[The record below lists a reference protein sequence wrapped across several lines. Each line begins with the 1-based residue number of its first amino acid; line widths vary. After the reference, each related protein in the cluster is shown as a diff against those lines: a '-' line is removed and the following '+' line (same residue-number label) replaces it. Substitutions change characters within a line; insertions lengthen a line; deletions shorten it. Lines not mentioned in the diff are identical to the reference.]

1 MYKRIALVVCAFAMS
16 LTVGPVFL
24 AQEAPKGEPEVE
36 APKEFDSYNVIFEF
50 FSKRYEVE
58 QTKLDRLAKDK
69 ESRPEDRQA
78 IFDTIKRIDLEYV
91 EILRKYL
98 TKYPNAKDL
107 EPARY
112 EIVLT
117 LSRHEEKLDEAVKAA
132 DEYLKEHA
140 ASERVKD
147 ISFARAQTLAR
158 MPGREEEAL
167 LALDT
172 FIKAYATSD
181 EADFARTMRVR
192 VLMYIDKTQEAEESL
207 NAILKLEKVR
217 KNPEA
222 KQFIERQL
230 DDLDWIGREMPRFAL
245 ASLDGKA
252 IANSDFEGK
261 PMVLFVWDSNSGIC
275 LEELGYVKAVH
286 DKFKDR
292 GLNVFALSVNESKP
306 ALEQWLKRNP
316 LNFTISWEDRE
327 TEGTLI
333 KRLDISAIPFSVLVD
348 SKGKVYRYDVRSDEL
363 MRYATRMVEKGK

>member
-1 MYKRIALVVCAFAMS
+1 MCVAS
-16 LTVGPVFL
+16 LSLSVYTASV
-24 AQEAPKGEPEVE
+24 AQEAPKGEPETE
-36 APKEFDSYNVIFEF
+36 TPKEFESYNAIFEF

-78 IFDTIKRIDLEYV
+78 IFDTIKKIDLEYV
-91 EILRKYL
+91 EVLRKYV
-98 TKYPNAKDL
+98 TKNTNANDL

-117 LSRHEEKLDEAVKAA
+117 LSRHEDKLDEAVKAA

-140 ASERVKD
+140 SSERVKD
-147 ISFARAQTLAR
+147 VSFARAQTLAR
-158 MPGREEEAL
+158 MPGREDEAL

-172 FIKAYATSD
+172 FIKAYSTSD

-192 VLMYIDKTQEAEESL
+192 VLMYVDKTQEAEESL

-230 DDLDWIGREMPRFAL
+230 DDLDWIGRELPKFAL
-245 ASLDGKA
+245 ATLDGKA
-252 IANSDFEGK
+252 VSNEDFEDK
-261 PMVLFVWDSNSGIC
+261 PMLLFVWDSNSGIC
-275 LEELGYVKAVH
+275 LEELGYVKAAYEKLH
-286 DKFKDR
+286 DR
-292 GLNVFALSVNESKP
+292 GLNVLALSVNESKP

-316 LNFTISWEDRE
+316 LGFNVTWEDRE
-327 TEGTLI
+327 GEGTLL
-333 KRLDISAIPFSVLVD
+333 KRLNINAIPFSVLVD
-348 SKGKVYRYDVRSDEL
+348 SKGKVYRYDVRSDDL
-363 MRYATRMVEKGK
+363 MRYAQRMVEKGK

>member
-1 MYKRIALVVCAFAMS
+1 MFKRIVSVACAVALS
-16 LTVGPVFL
+16 LAVNSVFM

-36 APKEFDSYNVIFEF
+36 KPAEFDSYNTIFEF
-50 FSKRYEVE
+50 FSKRYEIE

-91 EILRKYL
+91 EVLRRYL

-117 LSRHEEKLDEAVKAA
+117 LSRHEEQFSEAVKAA
-132 DEYLKEHA
+132 DDYLKEHPE
-140 ASERVKD
+140 SERVKD

-172 FIKAYATSD
+172 FIKAHSTSD

-192 VLMYIDKTQEAEESL
+192 VLMYLDKTQEAEESL

-245 ASLDGKA
+245 ATLDGKA
-252 IANSDFEGK
+252 VANSDFEGK
-261 PMVLFVWDSNSGIC
+261 PMLLFVWDSNSGIC
-275 LEELGYVKAVH
+275 LEELGYVKAVQE
-286 DKFKDR
+286 KFKDR

-316 LNFTISWEDRE
+316 LDFTVTWEDRE
-327 TEGTLI
+327 AEGTLL
-333 KRLDISAIPFSVLVD
+333 KRLDISAIPFSVLID
-348 SKGKVYRYDVRSDEL
+348 SKGKIYRYDVRSDEL
-363 MRYATRMVEKGK
+363 MRYASRMIEKGK

>member
-1 MYKRIALVVCAFAMS
+1 MLKRIAWMLGVTALSLSVC
-16 LTVGPVFL
+16 TVYL
-24 AQEAPKGEPEVE
+24 AQEAPKGEPEAE
-36 APKEFDSYNVIFEF
+36 TPAEFDSYNSIFEF

-78 IFDTIKRIDLEYV
+78 VFDTIKRIDLEYV
-91 EILRKYL
+91 EVLRKYL
-98 TKYPNAKDL
+98 AKNSNAKDL

-112 EIVLT
+112 EIALT
-117 LSRHEEKLDEAVKAA
+117 LSRHEDHFAEAIKAA
-132 DEYLKEHA
+132 DDYLKEHA
-140 ASERVKD
+140 DSERVKD
-147 ISFARAQTLAR
+147 VSFARAQTLAR

-167 LALDT
+167 LALDA
-172 FIKAYATSD
+172 FIKAFGTSD
-181 EADFARTMRVR
+181 EADFARSMRVR

-217 KNPEA
+217 KNPDA
-222 KQFIERQL
+222 KKFIERQL
-230 DDLDWIGREMPRFAL
+230 DDLDWVGREMPRFAL
-245 ASLDGKA
+245 ATLDGKA
-252 IANSDFEGK
+252 VANSDFEGK

-286 DKFKDR
+286 DKYKDL

-306 ALEQWLKRNP
+306 ALEQWRKRNP
-316 LNFTISWEDRE
+316 LGFTVSWEDRE
-327 TEGTLI
+327 AENTLI

-363 MRYATRMVEKGK
+363 MRYAARMVEKGK